1 MFLSNLRDI
10 YFEIGDT
17 IGLYGK
23 SIDESF
29 ECDDGT
35 IAEKICV
42 SRNYGDDIIS
52 QNLWL
57 FTRFDN
63 GLKYSV
69 GYFLNSENQLIPMS
83 SPAFC
88 FFPTKET
95 TGLNF
100 IIHAPFLLTDSR
112 EGILA
117 GEAHNIRLIDLLAK
131 LAGSTLLYLR
141 DIGEKK
147 D

>member
-1 MFLSNLRDI
+1 
-10 YFEIGDT
+10 
-17 IGLYGK
+17 
-23 SIDESF
+23 
-29 ECDDGT
+29 
-35 IAEKICV
+35 
-42 SRNYGDDIIS
+42 
-52 QNLWL
+52 
-57 FTRFDN
+57 
-63 GLKYSV
+63 
-69 GYFLNSENQLIPMS
+69 MS